1 MPSLKEIKSRI
12 QSVKSTQKIT
22 SAMKMVSSAKLRK
35 AQREIENFYPYS
47 HSVMRILNN
56 FLAAD
61 SDLSSA
67 FSEVRDIKR
76 IAIIAFSSNGSLNG
90 AFNSNVE
97 KKLIAAVNKYKN
109 LGNENILIFPIG
121 KKIYKATKKLG
132 LTPQGNFEGM
142 ADKPNFQEMMDLAEK
157 VMRLYTSA
165 QIDKVVLIYHHF
177 KTKSTQELLSES
189 LLPLEL
195 TSDISTNSTTR
206 HNYIIEPNRND
217 IVKILIPK
225 VILLRMYTALLD
237 SAASEHAARVI
248 AMQLATDNA
257 DDLLHDLSI
266 QYNKSR
272 QQAITN
278 ELLDI
283 IGGSFGQS

>member
-76 IAIIAFSSNGSLNG
+76 VAIIAFSSNGSLNG

-157 VMRLYTSA
+157 VMGLYTSA